1 MKIFLETERLVLRQF
16 TEADTELLFELD
28 SDPEVTRYT
37 KLGDRSGKPTTY
49 DEIKNKFLPKVFRYY
64 QQYQSYG
71 FWAAIEKLSNKF
83 VGWFHFRPGLDSY
96 MGAALYQEND
106 IELGYRLQRK
116 VWGKG
121 YATEGSKA
129 LIRKGFLEWEIQQ
142 VAASA
147 LLENKASIRVMEKVG
162 LKFERNFVY
171 SESQQ
176 KGIKYSLS
184 QDNFYLLEKPRVKK
198 E

>member
-28 SDPEVTRYT
+28 SDSEVTRYT
-37 KLGDRSGKPTTY
+37 KLGDRSGKPTNY
-49 DEIKNKFLPKVFRYY
+49 DEIKNEFLPKVFRYY
-64 QQYQSYG
+64 QQYRSYG

-96 MGAALYQEND
+96 MGLALYQEND

-129 LIRKGFLEWEIQQ
+129 LIRKGFLDWEIRQ

-162 LKFERNFVY
+162 LKFERIFVY

-176 KGIKYSLS
+176 QGVKYSLS
-184 QDNFYLLEKPRVKK
+184 KDDFCA
-198 E
+198 

>member
-16 TEADTELLFELD
+16 TEADTKLLFELD
-28 SDPEVTRYT
+28 SDPEVTRFT
-37 KLGDRSGKPTTY
+37 KLGDRSGTPTTY
-49 DEIKNKFLPKVFRYY
+49 DEIKNGFLPKVFRYY

-83 VGWFHFRPGLDSY
+83 IGWFHFRPGLDSY

-129 LIRKGFLEWEIQQ
+129 LIRKGFLELEIQQ

-171 SESQQ
+171 SGSQQ
-176 KGIKYSLS
+176 QGVKYSLN
-184 QDNFYLLEKPRVKK
+184 QDDFYLLEKARGK
-198 E
+198 

>member
-1 MKIFLETERLVLRQF
+1 
-16 TEADTELLFELD
+16 
-28 SDPEVTRYT
+28 
-37 KLGDRSGKPTTY
+37 
-49 DEIKNKFLPKVFRYY
+49 
-64 QQYQSYG
+64 
-71 FWAAIEKLSNKF
+71 
-83 VGWFHFRPGLDSY
+83 

-142 VAASA
+142 VASSA
-147 LLENKASIRVMEKVG
+147 LLANKASIRVMEKVG
-162 LKFERNFVY
+162 LKFEKNFVY

-176 KGIKYSLS
+176 QGVKYSLS
-184 QDNFYLLEKPRVKK
+184 KDNFCA
-198 E
+198 